1 MSAVNQG
8 AFQQSSPDPSSTGTA
23 KRPFAVPAPV
33 TPRNHGI
40 FSSAII
46 EEDARAK
53 SKRAAQ
59 TGFALAIQLA
69 IVGALLLIPLMFTE
83 GLDLY
88 HVNSTILIAPPPPAA
103 PPPPVV
109 HAEAVAPK
117 PSFIKA
123 QLTAPTVIPKKIVQV
138 ADASAAAPAIAGMA
152 GGVPGGVGDVLGGL
166 AAGPPP
172 PPPPAVE
179 RPKGPIRIT
188 SGMKE
193 PTLLYEPPV
202 VYSPVARMARVEGTV
217 VIEAIIDE
225 QGNVTQVHFISGPA
239 MLVQSAM
246 KAVAERRYAPTILD
260 GQPVAIR
267 LTVKVD
273 YRLSS

>member
-8 AFQQSSPDPSSTGTA
+8 ALQQSSLGSSSSETA

-33 TPRNHGI
+33 TPRKQGL
-40 FSSAII
+40 FSTAII

-53 SKRAAQ
+53 GKRAAQ
-59 TGFALAIQLA
+59 TGFALAVQLA
-69 IVGALLLIPLMFTE
+69 VVGGILLIPLIFTE

-88 HVNSTILIAPPPPAA
+88 KVNSTILIAPPPPAA
-103 PPPPVV
+103 PPPPVA
-109 HAEAVAPK
+109 HAEVAPR
-117 PSFIKA
+117 PTFIKA
-123 QLTAPTVIPKKIVQV
+123 QLTAPTVIPKKIAQV
-138 ADASAAAPAIAGMA
+138 ADATAAAPAIAGMV
-152 GGVPGGVGDVLGGL
+152 GGVPGGVGDVLGGI
-166 AAGPPP
+166 ASGPP

-202 VYSPVARMARVEGTV
+202 VYSPVARMAHVEGTV

-273 YRLSS
+273 YKLSS

>member
-8 AFQQSSPDPSSTGTA
+8 ALQQSSLGPNSRETA

-33 TPRNHGI
+33 TPRKQGL
-40 FSSAII
+40 FSTAII

-53 SKRAAQ
+53 GKRAAQ
-59 TGFALAIQLA
+59 TGFALAVQLA
-69 IVGALLLIPLMFTE
+69 VVGGLLLIPLIFTE

-88 HVNSTILIAPPPPAA
+88 KVNSTILIAPPPPAA
-103 PPPPVV
+103 PPPPVA
-109 HAEAVAPK
+109 HAEVAPR
-117 PSFIKA
+117 PTFIKA
-123 QLTAPTVIPKKIVQV
+123 QLTAPTMIPKKIAQI
-138 ADASAAAPAIAGMA
+138 ADASAAAPAIAGMV
-152 GGVPGGVGDVLGGL
+152 GGVPGGVGDVLGGI
-166 AAGPPP
+166 ASGPPP

-202 VYSPVARMARVEGTV
+202 VYSPVARMAHVEGTV

-239 MLVQSAM
+239 MLAQSAM

-273 YRLSS
+273 YKLSS

>member
-8 AFQQSSPDPSSTGTA
+8 ALQQSSLGASSSETA

-33 TPRNHGI
+33 TPRNQGL
-40 FSSAII
+40 FSTAII

-53 SKRAAQ
+53 GKRAAQ
-59 TGFALAIQLA
+59 TGFAFAVQLA
-69 IVGALLLIPLMFTE
+69 VVGGLLLIPLIFTE

-88 HVNSTILIAPPPPAA
+88 KVNSTILIAPPPPAA
-103 PPPPVV
+103 PPPPVA
-109 HAEAVAPK
+109 HAEATPR
-117 PSFIKA
+117 PTFIKA
-123 QLTAPTVIPKKIVQV
+123 QLTAPTVIPRKIAQV
-138 ADASAAAPAIAGMA
+138 ADASAAAPAIAGIV
-152 GGVPGGVGDVLGGL
+152 GGMPGGVGDVLGGI
-166 AAGPPP
+166 ASGPPP
-172 PPPPAVE
+172 PPPAAE

-202 VYSPVARMARVEGTV
+202 VYSPVARMAHVEGTV

-260 GQPVAIR
+260 GQAVAIR
-267 LTVKVD
+267 LTVRVD
-273 YRLSS
+273 YKLSS

>member
-8 AFQQSSPDPSSTGTA
+8 ALEQSSLGPSSGETA

-33 TPRNHGI
+33 TPRKRVF
-40 FSSAII
+40 FSNAII

-53 SKRAAQ
+53 GKRAAQ
-59 TGFALAIQLA
+59 TGFALAVQLA
-69 IVGALLLIPLMFTE
+69 VVGGLLLIPLIFTE

-88 HVNSTILIAPPPPAA
+88 KVNSTILIAPPPPAA
-103 PPPPVV
+103 PPPPVA
-109 HAEAVAPK
+109 HAEVAPR
-117 PSFIKA
+117 PTFIKA
-123 QLTAPTVIPKKIVQV
+123 QLTAPTVIPKKIAQI
-138 ADASAAAPAIAGMA
+138 ADASAAAPAIPGMV
-152 GGVPGGVGDVLGGL
+152 GGVPGGVGDVLGGI
-166 AAGPPP
+166 ASGPPP

-202 VYSPVARMARVEGTV
+202 VYSPVARMAHVEGTV
-217 VIEAIIDE
+217 VVEAIIDE

-239 MLVQSAM
+239 MLAQSAM
-246 KAVAERRYAPTILD
+246 KAVAERKYAPTILD

>member
-8 AFQQSSPDPSSTGTA
+8 VLQQGSPGSSDKP
-23 KRPFAVPAPV
+23 KRPFAVPGPV
-33 TPRNHGI
+33 TPRKHGL
-40 FSSAII
+40 FSTAII

-53 SKRAAQ
+53 GKRAAQ

-69 IVGALLLIPLMFTE
+69 VVGGLLLIPLIFTE

-88 HVNSTILIAPPPPAA
+88 KVNSTILIAPPPPAA
-103 PPPPVV
+103 PPPPVA
-109 HAEAVAPK
+109 HAEVAPR
-117 PSFIKA
+117 PTFIKA
-123 QLTAPTVIPKKIVQV
+123 QLTAPTMIPKKIAQV
-138 ADASAAAPAIAGMA
+138 ADASAAAPAIAGVA
-152 GGVPGGVGDVLGGL
+152 GGVPGGVGNVLGGI
-166 AAGPPP
+166 ASGPP

-179 RPKGPIRIT
+179 KPKGPIRIT

-202 VYSPVARMARVEGTV
+202 VYSPVARVAHVEGTV

-225 QGNVTQVHFISGPA
+225 QGDVTQVHLISGPA

-246 KAVAERRYAPTILD
+246 RAVAARKYAPTILD

-267 LTVKVD
+267 LTVHVD
-273 YRLSS
+273 YKLS

>member
-8 AFQQSSPDPSSTGTA
+8 ALQQSSLGSSSSETA

-33 TPRNHGI
+33 TPRKQGL
-40 FSSAII
+40 FSTAII

-53 SKRAAQ
+53 GKRAAQ
-59 TGFALAIQLA
+59 TGFALAVQLA
-69 IVGALLLIPLMFTE
+69 VVGGILLIPLIFTE

-88 HVNSTILIAPPPPAA
+88 KVNSTILIAPPPPAA
-103 PPPPVV
+103 PPPPVA
-109 HAEAVAPK
+109 HAEVAPR
-117 PSFIKA
+117 PTFIKA
-123 QLTAPTVIPKKIVQV
+123 QLTAPTVIPKKIAQV
-138 ADASAAAPAIAGMA
+138 ADATAAAPAIAGMV
-152 GGVPGGVGDVLGGL
+152 GGVPGGVGDVLGGI
-166 AAGPPP
+166 ASGPP

-202 VYSPVARMARVEGTV
+202 VYSPVARMAHVEGTV

-239 MLVQSAM
+239 MLAQSAM